1 MMLWVVALVGFAV
14 RTNGQ
19 GTRPTHPTGP
29 VWATMLF
36 AQFEWGCCFPGRDFA
51 AETLTASGHGTSLRP
66 HGAPCRPARSHN
78 HHISR
83 RLALSSALS
92 PTPVAKIV
100 PLQLS
105 ELCPV
110 TYPPTTNPPRSHT
123 PSCRRMP
130 RRIPVQPAWVLGR
143 GRRHA
148 RP

>member
-66 HGAPCRPARSHN
+66 HGAPCSPVHSYT
-78 HHISR
+78 SR
-83 RLALSSALS
+83 RLAPSFVLSAAGVGGYSVVLRRY
-92 PTPVAKIV
+92 
-100 PLQLS
+100 
-105 ELCPV
+105 V
-110 TYPPTTNPPRSHT
+110 TGVRV
-123 PSCRRMP
+123 R
-130 RRIPVQPAWVLGR
+130 QR
-143 GRRHA
+143 GR
-148 RP
+148 